1 MKPTRRTSAPRPL
14 KPGWTSLITPKPQF
28 TGCMPRKPMRAAPSN
43 RRKPP
48 ICRGLLLFWWNSAR
62 FLRLFFTIRRR
73 PKPKRLSIMNK
84 RLSVKRSSS
93 RAAMFPTRRRRKAS
107 AIPNPKPS
115 RRKPSA
121 ASTCRRRT
129 GSRFRRI
136 CLFLVRRK
144 RPSKP
149 ALPAF
154 KSRCRLPGKDGISLR
169 LSSLPR
175 CSAMPSTR

>member
-28 TGCMPRKPMRAAPSN
+28 TSCMPRKPMRAAPSR

-48 ICRGLLLFWWNSAR
+48 ICRGLLLFWGNSAR
-62 FLRLFFTIRRR
+62 FLRLSLLIRRR
-73 PKPKRLSIMNK
+73 STVNPRLPAK
-84 RLSVKRSSS
+84 KSSS

-129 GSRFRRI
+129 GSRFRRMP
-136 CLFLVRRK
+136 LFRVRRK
-144 RPSKP
+144 KPSKP

-175 CSAMPSTR
+175 CFAMPSTR